1 MPGRSPSIWPVRM
14 IVIAMIGIIPAPA
27 PIVRRPGIGRPVRP
41 PARRTMTARR
51 PATRRSARR
60 MPPWWSARRFVPR
73 RSSGRMPPWRMR
85 RRRRSHNR
93 RPPRLM
99 PAGMLRPSRP
109 RMLPAGPTRSTRPP
123 GPGLRPRCRPLR
135 RRPAI
140 LRPANNPGGNRHHK
154 KQENPGAKTHG

>member
-41 PARRTMTARR
+41 PARRTMAARR
-51 PATRRSARR
+51 SISRRSARR
-60 MPPWWSARRFVPR
+60 MPPWRSTGRFVR
-73 RSSGRMPPWRMR
+73 RRPARCMPPGRMR
-85 RRRRSHNR
+85 RRRRPHNR

-99 PAGMLRPSRP
+99 PAGMLRLSRP
-109 RMLPAGPTRSTRPP
+109 RMLPAGPTRSTRPSR
-123 GPGLRPRCRPLR
+123 PGLRPRCGPR

-140 LRPANNPGGNRHHK
+140 LRPGNNPGGNRHHK